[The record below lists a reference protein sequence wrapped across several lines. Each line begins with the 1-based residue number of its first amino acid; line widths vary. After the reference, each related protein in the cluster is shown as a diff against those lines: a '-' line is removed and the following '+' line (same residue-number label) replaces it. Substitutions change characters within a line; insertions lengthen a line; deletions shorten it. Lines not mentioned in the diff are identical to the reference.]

1 MHSLHLKIYTFSFAL
16 LLSFPIQSEITAKC
30 NFNTS
35 EYIVEL
41 SKLNNLE
48 RIEIKVDK
56 YKKWTT
62 NLMKATLD
70 PGAILPKYKKKFDAK
85 IISHYKFGQCKHKG
99 KIRLHGD
106 WKDHIG
112 FDSGDFTQSLD
123 VSLSSGSIANF
134 TKFKLFLPETRKFKN
149 EIILTSIL
157 RNLDFLAPRTSTT
170 QVSVNGKQVNML
182 IQEKVS
188 KEMLENQKRREGPIY
203 EGEEKYYFNNF
214 RDFQHYDLKGISLS
228 KMTNSKWSEINQNT
242 GNISINA
249 LLKLQTIYSQ
259 FANSESIIYSLN
271 WNLLSNGSEVLKN
284 KWAMYEI
291 LLYAAN
297 SSHALIPHN
306 RKFYYN
312 SFYLGFEPIYYDGSV
327 RSLQGS
333 WMRVRP
339 NYSYYPHLSLE
350 NFIHL
355 EALIK
360 NIDTSEFIEK
370 YVEVND
376 LININESQIILN
388 DMLEKITKL
397 KSEFLR
403 YKEEN
408 KPQYFKK
415 PKISIQEFTNN
426 VSKYLEDGFIL
437 NFVNRSDDY
446 SSYILEICSVEE
458 PSLCYEKEIPLTELG
473 KLLEEKYIEGIP
485 KKSPIIILPSLTKRK
500 TEKNLN
506 FLEEQI
512 KIKSSINTDLIF
524 NKDSNELLVKMNE
537 EEDWILI
544 YDSDLSNIKIK
555 ISSDIQ
561 KKDNHIQKI
570 SRIDK
575 NGLTGCLSIYNSKFE
590 STNLEVEN
598 LFTRCEDSINIINSR
613 GHLNEIKINY
623 ASSDALDIDFSYL
636 IVESLS
642 ISNAGNDCAD
652 FSNGEYLIKQSKI
665 SKCKDKGISIGEQS
679 DMKLENVIINGASI
693 GISSKD
699 SSITSVL
706 NGDIKN
712 ALVCIESYQKK
723 QEFFGSMLSI
733 KNLNCNNSK
742 MKKGKNSVINYL

>member
-16 LLSFPIQSEITAKC
+16 LLSFPIKSEIIAKC
-30 NFNTS
+30 IFNTS
-35 EYIVEL
+35 DFIVEL
-41 SKLNNLE
+41 SKLKNLE
-48 RIEIKVDK
+48 SLEIKVDK

-70 PGAILPKYKKKFDAK
+70 PDSILPKYKKKFDAK
-85 IISHYKFGQCKHKG
+85 IISHYEFGQCKHKG
-99 KIRLHGD
+99 EIRLHGD
-106 WKDHIG
+106 WKDHIDL
-112 FDSGDFTQSLD
+112 DSGDFIQSLD

-157 RNLDFLAPRTSTT
+157 RNLDFLAPRTSLTE
-170 QVSVNGKQVNML
+170 VSVNGKQVDML

-188 KEMLENQKRREGPIY
+188 KEMIENQKRREGPIY
-203 EGEEKYYFNNF
+203 EGEEKYHFNNF
-214 RDFQHYDLKGISLS
+214 RDFQHYSLKGISLS

-333 WMRVRP
+333 WMRIRP
-339 NYSYYPHLSLE
+339 NYNFYPHLSLE

-355 EALIK
+355 ETLIK
-360 NIDTSEFIEK
+360 NISIKEFIEK
-370 YVEVND
+370 YVEVDD
-376 LININESQIILN
+376 LINIDESQIIMN

-403 YKEEN
+403 YKEGN
-408 KPQYFKK
+408 KPQYFNNPKK
-415 PKISIQEFTNN
+415 SIKEFTNN
-426 VSKYLEDGFIL
+426 ISEYLDDGFTL
-437 NFVNRSDDY
+437 NFVNKSDDY
-446 SSYILEICSVEE
+446 SSNILEICSVEE
-458 PSLCYEKEIPLTELG
+458 PSLCFEKEIPLAELG

-485 KKSPIIILPSLTKRK
+485 KTSPIIILPSLTKRK

-506 FLEEQI
+506 LLEEQI

-524 NKDSNELLVKMNE
+524 NKDTNELLVKMNE

-561 KKDNHIQKI
+561 KIDNDVQNI
-570 SRIDK
+570 SRIGK

-598 LFTRCEDSINIINSR
+598 LSTHCEDSINIINSN
-613 GHLNEIKINY
+613 GHLNEIKIDY
-623 ASSDALDIDFSYL
+623 ATSDALDVDFSYL
-636 IVESLS
+636 IIESLS

-652 FSNGEYLIKQSKI
+652 FSNGEYLVKESKI
-665 SKCKDKGISIGEQS
+665 SQCKDKGISIGEQS
-679 DMKLENVIINGASI
+679 DMKLENVFINGASI

-712 ALVCIESYQKK
+712 SLICIESYQKK
-723 QEFFGSMLSI
+723 QEFLGSILSI
-733 KNLNCNNSK
+733 KNLNCNNTK